1 MINGIRNLEE
11 KCVLEQRKVLILT
24 VLHDALL
31 LDKSRFKNEL
41 RLTIQD
47 IDVTH
52 ATTYSRQKELEKKLQ

>member
-11 KCVLEQRKVLILT
+11 KCVLEQRKVLRLT
-24 VLHDALL
+24 VFQDALL

-52 ATTYSRQKELEKKLQ
+52 ATTA